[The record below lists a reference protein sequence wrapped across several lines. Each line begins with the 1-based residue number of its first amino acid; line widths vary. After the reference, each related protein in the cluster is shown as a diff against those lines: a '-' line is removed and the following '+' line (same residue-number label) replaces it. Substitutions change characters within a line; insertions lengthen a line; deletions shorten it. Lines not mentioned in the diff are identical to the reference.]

1 MIFSPY
7 EEALLLNNFYLTIN
21 AMDDFASSASR
32 LMYCF
37 RCNQH
42 DELCIKQKFRCL
54 SALLVVVSASID
66 QPEID
71 T

>member
-32 LMYCF
+32 LMY
-37 RCNQH
+37 
-42 DELCIKQKFRCL
+42 
-54 SALLVVVSASID
+54 VSGVTNTTNCVSDKSSGA
-66 QPEID
+66 
-71 T
+71 